1 MQNHLGQP
9 LGQAC
14 RAAYSAA
21 CREAYRAACSAAYRA
36 AYRAACSAACSA
48 AYSVACSAAFRAAY
62 RAACSAAY
70 RHALMQESLH
80 WQFFLRCCPD
90 TRLPAGLCIL
100 RHLGGN
106 MCPSEGGFTPLPCR
120 GIGSRSRRKAAFPTL
135 FNSLLHTRS
144 WSLSF
149 SLTLLLMFEKIEDR
163 RLYSCA
169 HMWSFDFKVMYGS
182 GLMASVDIQPG
193 VTIWGCL
200 QCHLPTASILPKLCL
215 FSI

>member
-1 MQNHLGQP
+1 MQCCI
-9 LGQAC
+9 QAC
-14 RAAYSAA
+14 SYAVKPALAVFPPGLSWHQIACWALYLETFRWQYVPKWGWIHSSA
-21 CREAYRAACSAAYRA
+21 
-36 AYRAACSAACSA
+36 
-48 AYSVACSAAFRAAY
+48 
-62 RAACSAAY
+62 
-70 RHALMQESLH
+70 MQ
-80 WQFFLRCCPD
+80 
-90 TRLPAGLCIL
+90 
-100 RHLGGN
+100 
-106 MCPSEGGFTPLPCR
+106 R
-120 GIGSRSRRKAAFPTL
+120 GIGSHSRRKAAFPTL